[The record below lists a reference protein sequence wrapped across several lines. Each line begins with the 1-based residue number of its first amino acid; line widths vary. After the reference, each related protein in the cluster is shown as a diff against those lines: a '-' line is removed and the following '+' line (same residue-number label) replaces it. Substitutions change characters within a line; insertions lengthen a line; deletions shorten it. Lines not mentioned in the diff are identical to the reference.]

1 MYQRNKL
8 FACIALGLMSF
19 NTILYPLLLMK
30 NLSLDDCLMLISGVN
45 FISLNIICFIIG
57 SILALIPYKGLKYWK
72 KCLGIS
78 LFIILI
84 IQSVET
90 VGLLLIS
97 LFKWG
102 LGYPI

>member
-8 FACIALGLMSF
+8 FACIALGLMCF
-19 NTILYPLLLMK
+19 NTLLYPLLLRR
-30 NLSLDDCLMLISGVN
+30 NLSLDDCLMLISNVN

-78 LFIILI
+78 LSLILA
-84 IQSVET
+84 IQGIET
-90 VGLLLIS
+90 AGLLLLA

-102 LGYPI
+102 LHWPV